1 MPWWQWLADTAG
13 LGVLLLFGYALLLLV
28 RRRVLTRGSGTFEL
42 SYRARTHRS
51 GRGWVLGLGRYDGEI
66 LAFYR
71 FFGVLP
77 RPLRTFPRDALAV
90 GERRLPVGGE
100 QHVLY
105 SGHVVVQCRVA
116 DEPIE
121 LAMSPGA
128 LTGMLAW
135 LESAPPGR
143 APRAH

>member
-1 MPWWQWLADTAG
+1 MAAWQWLVDLAG
-13 LGVLLLFGYALLLLV
+13 LGLLLLFCYALWLLV

-42 SYRARTHRS
+42 SYRVRTGRS
-51 GRGWVLGLGRYDGEI
+51 GRGWVLGLGRYEGES

-71 FFGVLP
+71 VFGVLL
-77 RPLRTFPRDALAV
+77 RPMRTFPRAGIRVA
-90 GERRLPVGGE
+90 ERRAPRSGE

-105 SGHVVVQCRVA
+105 AGHVVVECEVG
-116 DEPIE
+116 DEQVD
-121 LAMSPGA
+121 LAMAVES

-143 APRAH
+143 TPRTH

>member
-1 MPWWQWLADTAG
+1 MPWWQWLADIAG
-13 LGVLLLFGYALLLLV
+13 LCLLLLFGYALLLLV

-42 SYRARTHRS
+42 SYRARTDRS
-51 GRGWVLGLGRYDGEI
+51 GRNWVLGLGRYDGDL

-71 FFGVLP
+71 VFGVLL
-77 RPLRTFPRDALAV
+77 RPTRTFSRDTISV
-90 GERRLPVGGE
+90 QGRRAPVGAE

-105 SGHVVVQCRVA
+105 TGHVVVECTVA
-116 DEPIE
+116 GEPVE

-143 APRAH
+143 TPRAH

>member
-1 MPWWQWLADTAG
+1 MPWWQWLADIAV
-13 LGVLLLFGYALLLLV
+13 LCVLLLFGYAMLLLV

-42 SYRARTHRS
+42 SYRPRTQRS
-51 GRGWVLGLGRYDGEI
+51 GRGWVLGLGRYDGEV

-71 FFGVLP
+71 VFGVLL
-77 RPLRTFPRDALAV
+77 RPMRTFRRDALSV
-90 GERRLPVGGE
+90 GERRPPVGAE

-143 APRAH
+143 TPRAH